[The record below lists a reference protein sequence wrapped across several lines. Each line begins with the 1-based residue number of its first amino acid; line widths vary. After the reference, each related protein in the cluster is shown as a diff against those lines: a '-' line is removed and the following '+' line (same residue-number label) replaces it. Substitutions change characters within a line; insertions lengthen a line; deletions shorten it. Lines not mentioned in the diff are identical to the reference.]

1 MIVLDLFIRRPQK
14 AYIKR
19 AKRKA
24 KAAPAVSALLL
35 GLKAAITLFKIDDR
49 Y

>member
-1 MIVLDLFIRRPQK
+1 MKLLDLFIRRPQK
-14 AYIKR
+14 AVTRR

-35 GLKAAITLFKIDDR
+35 GLKAAMTLLKIEDR